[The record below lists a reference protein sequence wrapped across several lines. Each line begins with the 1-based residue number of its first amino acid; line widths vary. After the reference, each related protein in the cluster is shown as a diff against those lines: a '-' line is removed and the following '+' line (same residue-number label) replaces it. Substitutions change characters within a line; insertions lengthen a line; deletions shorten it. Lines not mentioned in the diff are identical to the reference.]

1 MPYLSYEQ
9 ISVSPDHVRDV
20 NQLTVPGNATWV
32 ELQAVDNH
40 IRYTMD
46 DSTDPTAGS
55 GMLLLTTSDPKLF
68 LIEDI
73 RRIKFI
79 SEAAGADAELNIHYG
94 AGRDV

>member
-1 MPYLSYEQ
+1 MVYLSFEQ
-9 ISVSPDHVRDV
+9 VLVTTNVRDV
-20 NQLTVPGNATWV
+20 NNLTVPGNATWA

-40 IRYTMD
+40 VRYTMD
-46 DSTDPTAGS
+46 NSSDPTAGS

-79 SEAAGADAELNIHYG
+79 SGAGADAELNVHYG
-94 AGRDV
+94 SGRDV

>member
-1 MPYLSYEQ
+1 MVYLSYEQ
-9 ISVSPDHVRDV
+9 VPATPDHVRDAD
-20 NQLTVPGNATWV
+20 NLSIPANATWA

-46 DSTDPTAGS
+46 DSTDPTAGL
-55 GMLLLTTSDPKLF
+55 GMLLLTTSDPKFF

-73 RRIKFI
+73 RRIKWI
-79 SEAAGADAELNIHYG
+79 SGAAGADAELNVHYG